1 MVYGMDMQV
10 LVLARMS
17 MQDTEMQVQVL
28 ARMAMQVC
36 NAEMQVLA
44 RMAMQVSYILL
55 CYCVLIGFGFLDNG
69 KQELVCT
76 KVCAVKMR
84 CGGLLVPGKPQ

>member
-1 MVYGMDMQV
+1 MVCIVHDIDMQV
-10 LVLARMS
+10 LARIS
-17 MQDTEMQVQVL
+17 MQDIDMQVL

-55 CYCVLIGFGFLDNG
+55 CCCVLIGFGFLDNG
-69 KQELVCT
+69 EQELVCT
-76 KVCAVKMR
+76 RVYAVKMR
-84 CGGLLVPGKPQ
+84 CEGLLMPGKPQ

>member
-1 MVYGMDMQV
+1 MVYGMDMQ
-10 LVLARMS
+10 VLARMS

-69 KQELVCT
+69 EQELVCT
-76 KVCAVKMR
+76 RVYAVKMR
-84 CGGLLVPGKPQ
+84 CEGLLMPGKPQ